1 MKTKLTPEL
10 AEFIGMHIGDGT
22 LYKTNT
28 KSLVWEQR
36 GDLKEKDYYNQHV
49 FPLLNKLFGLE
60 KKPKFRS
67 GGKNG
72 CYGIQT
78 CNKKLIN
85 TLIEFGIMPGK
96 KLKIRVPERIRN
108 ATGPIKKAFL
118 RGYFD
123 TDGCMRFERIN
134 KKTIAD
140 YPKIEFS
147 SISENLRDDVC
158 FLLEQIDIKSNKWGI
173 KEKSG
178 NPEFKTCISGKNRVY
193 SWVNQISSNN
203 PKHLKEFSKLLVF
216 ED

>member
-1 MKTKLTPEL
+1 
-10 AEFIGMHIGDGT
+10 
-22 LYKTNT
+22 
-28 KSLVWEQR
+28 
-36 GDLKEKDYYNQHV
+36 V

-85 TLIEFGIMPGK
+85 TIIEFGIKPGK
-96 KLKIRVPERIRN
+96 KLNIRVPEDIRS
-108 ATGPIKKAFL
+108 ATNPIKKAFL

-147 SISENLRDDVC
+147 SISRQLRDDIC
-158 FLLEQIDIKSNKWGI
+158 LLLEQIDIKPNKWDI
-173 KEKSG
+173 KRESG
-178 NPEFKTCISGKNRVY
+178 HPEFKICISGKNMVFSLINR
-193 SWVNQISSNN
+193 ISSNN
-203 PKHLKEFSKLLVF
+203 PKHLKKFAKFVP
-216 ED
+216 

>member
-22 LYKTNT
+22 LYKTNS

-36 GDLKEKDYYNQHV
+36 GDLKEKNYYNQHV
-49 FPLLNKLFGLE
+49 FPLLNMLFGLE

-85 TLIEFGIMPGK
+85 ALIEFGIKPGK
-96 KLKIRVPERIRN
+96 KLGIRVPEEIMN
-108 ATGPIKKAFL
+108 ATNPIKKAFL

-123 TDGCMRFERIN
+123 TDGCMRLERVN

-147 SISENLRDDVC
+147 SISASLRDDVC
-158 FLLEQIDIKSNKWGI
+158 LLLEQINIKSNKWNI
-173 KEKSG
+173 NKESG
-178 NPEFKTCISGKNRVY
+178 NPEFKTCIPGKNRVF
-193 SWVNQISSNN
+193 SWINQISSNN
-203 PKHLKEFSKLLVF
+203 PKHLKEFSKLLAL